1 MEAAA
6 ALLWQRAAASS
17 LGGKRVMTTT
27 PGYICTHTQRHRSTT
42 RQTDGRPTNERTTQ
56 RASFTVA
63 SRTFTAANAAITN
76 PVRPHDGI
84 ILVQRDSTD
93 AQLNR
98 IIYTTRERRVQAY
111 YICKPFDNFPII
123 FNL

>member
-1 MEAAA
+1 MAAGCSVVTGWEARNDDDTR
-6 ALLWQRAAASS
+6 LY
-17 LGGKRVMTTT
+17 M
-27 PGYICTHTQRHRSTT
+27 YTHTETQEHDTT
-42 RQTDGRPTNERTTQ
+42 DRWTANERTND

-123 FNL
+123 YNL